1 MYITFY
7 KHENDNSLLL
17 AAVGHYIW
25 DQCSDENV
33 LQHFPQT
40 SCLLFS
46 LAKIL
51 LPPGHTPSL
60 FPSIFEFPRIS

>member
-1 MYITFY
+1 
-7 KHENDNSLLL
+7 
-17 AAVGHYIW
+17 
-25 DQCSDENV
+25 
-33 LQHFPQT
+33 
-40 SCLLFS
+40 LLFS